1 MNDKVVVGHSLKD
14 DFEHLKLNED
24 EYCCQI
30 RDIADISFFM
40 RKKEAKTN
48 SPNSSPIQLASQ
60 ESMGSNNS
68 FQMPKFG
75 SVQKRKLKEL
85 AEEFLNAKI
94 QQGHHSSII
103 DARVALAL
111 YRTFQ

>member
-1 MNDKVVVGHSLKD
+1 MVVGHSLKD

-30 RDIADISFFM
+30 RDISDISFFL
-40 RKKEAKTN
+40 RKKEPPVQ
-48 SPNSSPIQLASQ
+48 SQNSSPIQLKSQ
-60 ESMGSNNS
+60 DSMSSSKS
-68 FQMPKFG
+68 FKKPKFG
-75 SVQKRKLKEL
+75 VQKRKLKEL